1 MLLNKRIINM
11 WYNVDLAFW
20 DYAHYNNKS
29 LVISPNY
36 PSNLFL
42 KSSFSF
48 KLSPLVFKTYI
59 IKNLKWI
66 KREKLVFSHETF
78 RLMISCLTKFL
89 ITYWRRNIYLWTK
102 ENYSRDRLTNIRI
115 YKIARKTHTKI
126 CEKYGL
132 VV

>member
-42 KSSFSF
+42 KSSFTS
-48 KLSPLVFKTYI
+48 KLSPLVFKAYI

-66 KREKLVFSHETF
+66 KCEKLV
-78 RLMISCLTKFL
+78 LVTKPFA
-89 ITYWRRNIYLWTK
+89 LW
-102 ENYSRDRLTNIRI
+102 S
-115 YKIARKTHTKI
+115 
-126 CEKYGL
+126 